1 MDPLSITTGVL
12 SLLGVCW
19 TVGTGLKT
27 LYDDIGSVGVTVAG
41 IASDVDALTRV
52 LTTMR
57 ATFDNVS
64 RPTTGHVGTHWD
76 NIDCSLKDG
85 KKALEGLRD
94 VVQEAIRDT
103 SVLSGTRKHMRLK
116 SAELKIGLFR
126 EQIRSFRETLQLSMQ
141 ALILWNQTS
150 LQDAN
155 DRIIPS
161 LDGMQHEICQLGLRL
176 NEHIIL
182 LQTKPIDAG
191 LEDEISRP
199 TEIRAI
205 TNMRNCMHSAATVV
219 SSATTILG
227 GELDDE
233 TASFCGSDW
242 GDIFPSQ
249 TSEPTIAWL
258 SSSALTSERPNSEF
272 ALQRA
277 ETLDSEPD
285 LDLDLALGLY
295 KKAQA
300 KFQSDDYEGAEPL
313 LRNCLSR
320 LPFTSDQGQKRPQNP
335 DVLSAGEVL
344 GLLCKTC
351 VGRGKWGEAASAMED
366 KMALEPHRPDGID
379 EAALEDLSTLVMI
392 LYSKQDYVK
401 GFIYDR
407 KLLRGYRKLGA
418 GYEEG
423 VERSLTQLVEICKA
437 SGNANEE
444 DAYSI
449 MLEAIREKKAAM
461 AADAPIPE
469 EICNND
475 GPVAVPRESSD
486 LAELPTETETLTP
499 SPGGS
504 LATWMPASYWFPG
517 LTETVTT
524 EGSIENQVQPALT
537 NHAPGIAPHSSQDIT
552 LPQANPIALASHPLA
567 LVTTPQSEP
576 SAEDLLLQSGYFR
589 DGMPRNSKSLI
600 RRQLVMVGDPECG
613 KSLMIHQHVHGFQHD
628 TV

>member
-12 SLLGVCW
+12 GLLGVCY
-19 TVGTGLKT
+19 TVGHGLKE
-27 LYDDIGSVGVTVAG
+27 LYDGIESVDETVAG
-41 IASDVDALTRV
+41 ILNDVEALTRV

-64 RPTTGHVGTHWD
+64 RPVTGHVGTHWE

-85 KKALEGLRD
+85 KKALDGLHV
-94 VVQEAIRDT
+94 VVQEASRET
-103 SVLSGTRKHMRLK
+103 SILSGTRKHLRLK
-116 SAELKIGLFR
+116 AAELKIGLFR

-150 LQDAN
+150 LQGAN

-161 LDGMQHEICQLGLRL
+161 LDGMQHDIRQLGLRL

-182 LQTKPIDAG
+182 LQTRPIDVS
-191 LEDEISRP
+191 LDDEKTRP
-199 TEIRAI
+199 IEITAM

-249 TSEPTIAWL
+249 TSEPTMAWL
-258 SSSALTSERPNSEF
+258 SSSALTSEQPDSEF
-272 ALQRA
+272 TLRRA
-277 ETLDSEPD
+277 ETFDSEPD

-295 KKAQA
+295 KKAQV
-300 KFQSDDYEGAEPL
+300 KFRSDDYEGAEPL

-320 LPFTSDQGQKRPQNP
+320 LPPTTDQGQTHPQHP
-335 DVLSAGEVL
+335 HILSAGEVL

-351 VGRGKWGEAASAMED
+351 VGLEKWGEAASAMED
-366 KMALEPHRPDGID
+366 KMALEPPGPDGRD
-379 EAALEDLSTLVMI
+379 EAALEDLSALVMI
-392 LYSKQDYVK
+392 LYSKKDYVK
-401 GFIYDR
+401 GFTYGR

-444 DAYSI
+444 EAYSI
-449 MLEAIREKKAAM
+449 MLEDIQEKKAAM
-461 AADAPIPE
+461 VAETPNTE
-469 EICNND
+469 EVCNNND
-475 GPVAVPRESSD
+475 SPAGGSHDPV
-486 LAELPTETETLTP
+486 ELPTDTQGLTP
-499 SPGGS
+499 TQGGS
-504 LATWMPASYWFPG
+504 QGTWMPASYWFPEPAEAIAAEG
-517 LTETVTT
+517 AVEPPVRLT
-524 EGSIENQVQPALT
+524 LT
-537 NHAPGIAPHSSQDIT
+537 DHAPDIAPSSPQDI
-552 LPQANPIALASHPLA
+552 PPPNANPMALASNLIA
-567 LVTTPQSEP
+567 AATTARDEP
-576 SAEDLLLQSGYFR
+576 SAEELLLLSGYFR
-589 DGMPRNSKSLI
+589 NGMPDNSKPPV
-600 RRQLVMVGDPECG
+600 RKQLAMVGDAVCG
-613 KSLMIHQHVHGFQHD
+613 KSLMVQ
-628 TV
+628 